1 MFFVNYKE
9 KNFCFAEIFRVIVS
23 GSSGVGKT
31 SFIKQ
36 LLQAK
41 LFKFT
46 HISYHHPDAGES
58 LPVDWHQSPSS
69 SSKKKHNN
77 HHHGLEKAL
86 NVVYKVGLPD
96 EEYCK
101 SLPEYSVIII
111 DDLYEAAV
119 KSDVINYLVRVLS
132 SKRKLHVCILTQQY
146 FARGTYSVSIRNSCN
161 YHCLMPSNDYGSN
174 KLVARQFN
182 LKQEFEKAQE
192 YNSDELY
199 PYIFIARD
207 NIARR
212 SQVQLFV
219 NIFMRFKIMIIGCT
233 VFYLISKLDF
243 DTMMKI
249 KDNQVAHLN
258 DDNDDDNNSDGTN
271 EKPETTINSPIT
283 TAPGSPTNDTTTT
296 TTTTTTTHKEDS
308 GSARGGESITSAST
322 TTTAATSDS
331 ASARSSANEGKK
343 YTLKRLSPDDDDNN
357 IDKRTTKERRRQ
369 RRRIETQVNSALRR
383 YQKRTSAQL

>member
-258 DDNDDDNNSDGTN
+258 DDDNNDDTN